1 MIPEEKLIMAKEKP
15 KHHGEHGLP
24 ATPPAAPP
32 AKPAEPKP
40 ADPSTE
46 AGKPF
51 PDHDFPDGDGESNS

>member
-1 MIPEEKLIMAKEKP
+1 MAKEKP